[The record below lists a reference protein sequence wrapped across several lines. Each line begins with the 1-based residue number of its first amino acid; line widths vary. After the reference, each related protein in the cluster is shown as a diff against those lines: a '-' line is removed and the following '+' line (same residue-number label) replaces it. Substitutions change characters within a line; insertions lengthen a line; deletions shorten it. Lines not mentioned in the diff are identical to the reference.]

1 VIALRTALRRLPPR
15 ARAAVALHYLAGL
28 PVTEVARVMAISGK
42 TRQRAPEGGPG
53 RPPGSGPG
61 YSYDVDD
68 RWLVVDNAAF
78 SVLTLPHPPDT
89 DQAWLASLVAALE
102 ATR

>member
-1 VIALRTALRRLPPR
+1 VIALRTALRQLPPR

-28 PVTEVARVMAISGK
+28 PVTEVARVMAISENTPKGHLK
-42 TRQRAPEGGPG
+42 AGLAGLS
-53 RPPGSGPG
+53 GSGPG